1 MKVAALQ
8 MVSGVAWEQNLADA
22 LRLIRDAARQG
33 AELVVLPE
41 HFALLGRRDTD
52 KLALREVWGQG
63 PLQNALAG
71 VARECAI
78 WLVGGTLPIAI
89 EGTDQQAYN
98 TLPVW
103 NPLGQCVA
111 RYDKIHL
118 FEFDNG
124 NEQFNESVVLRHGQQ
139 PVAVTLHDRQGQ
151 TWHMG
156 LSVCYDLRFPELFR
170 HYAQLGA
177 DVLVVPSAFTHT
189 TGQAHWEVLLRARAI
204 ENQCAVLAAA
214 QGGVHA
220 NGRHTW
226 GDSLVIDAWGQ
237 VLNRLP
243 QGEGVVMAE
252 LVKADQERV
261 RAQLPALRNRRL

>member
-103 NPLGQCVA
+103 NPQGQCVA

-151 TWHMG
+151 TWQMG